1 MHLENI
7 PRLSLQEVF
16 TNSVDRRGSEFYIFE
31 RIHQHEDARI
41 YKPYR
46 FNYFTILLVKAGA
59 INIKLNLSEY
69 CVKARQLLLIGPS
82 SVNKVEQISKDCQF
96 IGISFTQQSLGLAGW
111 HEKHID
117 VFQFLSSQHIPH
129 LSLNADEADGLWQQ
143 LLLLQ
148 KKKELPSTH
157 AFREE
162 IIQQAF
168 GLFMLETAAIYKNYH
183 HHHSN
188 LKLTSKEDLV
198 IRFMKLLAKHC
209 SEERSVQFYADK
221 LYISSKHLTK
231 TVKEVTGKT
240 CRELIDEMV
249 IKEAKLLLNYLGH
262 SVATVAESLHFSDQF
277 FFSKYFK
284 KRTGLTPT
292 AFRSN
297 IKYLQ

>member
-1 MHLENI
+1 MLQKNI
-7 PRLSLQEVF
+7 TRLSLEEVF
-16 TNSVDRRGSEFYIFE
+16 ANNVERPGSEYYIFE
-31 RIHQHEDARI
+31 HVDQHEYAGI

-46 FNYFTILLVKAGA
+46 FNYFTILLVKTGA
-59 INIKLNLSEY
+59 INIRLNLSAY
-69 CVKARQLLLIGPS
+69 CVKANHLLLIGPS
-82 SVNKVEQISKDCQF
+82 SVNKVEQISEDCQF
-96 IGISFTQQSLGLAGW
+96 LGISFTQQSLGLAGW
-111 HEKHID
+111 HHKHIE
-117 VFQFLSSQHIPH
+117 VFQFLSSQRTPH
-129 LSLNADEADGLWQQ
+129 FSLTPDEADGLWQQ

-148 KKKELPSTH
+148 KKKKLPSAH
-157 AFREE
+157 AFREK
-162 IIQQAF
+162 IIQQNF
-168 GLFMLETAAIYKNYH
+168 GLFMLETAAIFKNYNH
-183 HHHSN
+183 HDN

-209 SEERSVQFYADK
+209 NEERSVQYYADK

-262 SVATVAESLHFSDQF
+262 SVANVAESLHFSDQF

-297 IKYLQ
+297 IKSFQ